1 MATGDLITRIA
12 SQDTLLS
19 VLDEVQ
25 RIGAAVVDAT
35 KIDWKSLFESRAT
48 GEVFSTKF
56 YTYETSTSSLGEK
69 MNASVG
75 LKAVPSTE
83 TSKGRDD
90 FAVRNAFSF
99 IDCNF
104 VCNEAG
110 KRVPSKIKGQ
120 AGFSYTGKVDVGV
133 LTPPTYWGV
142 ERHYDKG
149 YYIVHFSDRPHPEL
163 GLVPTPWCVDAS
175 GNEMGYGLVSKY
187 WAGYIDN
194 TLYSSS
200 GLALAGF
207 MSHNQIR
214 TEMQKKGTGYY
225 GAGSE
230 RTAYLLCMLWIKYAT
245 KNSQSIFKGCADY
258 NIQTQVAQ
266 ATTGQKYVIIPTTAA
281 NSLATHTAVSIG
293 DPGSD
298 TNHDRGNSKMYNIK
312 DRVNITKIEAI
323 SGTSNSKVYVD
334 ADAFNTTTTTWLS
347 TMPCRTGGTD
357 NILGADGY
365 IANDNKHSFRINGIE
380 EGMGAWFVSANELWN
395 KDSAT
400 VTSYYVRGAAAWS
413 ASASGYK
420 KVATA
425 DMKNS
430 NDQWIG
436 DIEID
441 EKTGIIWP
449 RVYGSGDSVGV
460 GDHQWKGGT
469 GTGMREALERAG
481 FRDGSHGGFSAS
493 NLWHA
498 PADRFWYFSAG
509 V

>member
-56 YTYETSTSSLGEK
+56 YTYETTTNPLGEK
-69 MNASVG
+69 MNASAG
-75 LKAVPSTE
+75 LRAVPSTE
-83 TSKGRDD
+83 TAKGRDD

-104 VCNEAG
+104 TYNESG
-110 KRVPSKIKGQ
+110 KRVATKIKGQ
-120 AGFSYTGKVDVGV
+120 AGFSYTGKVDVGI
-133 LTPPTYWGV
+133 LTPMTYWGI

-163 GLVPTPWCVDAS
+163 GLVPTPWCVDPS
-175 GNEMGYGLVSKY
+175 GNEMGYGIVTKY
-187 WAGYIDN
+187 WAGYIDG

-200 GLALAGF
+200 GLAMAGY
-207 MSHNQIR
+207 MSHNQVR

-225 GAGSE
+225 GSGSE

-245 KNSQSIFKGCADY
+245 KNSQSIFTGCANY

-266 ATTGQKYVIIPTTAA
+266 ATTGQKYVIIPSSAA

-298 TNHDRGNSKMYNIK
+298 TNHDRGNSKMCNIK

-334 ADAFNTTTTTWLS
+334 TEAFNTSATTWIS
-347 TMPCRTGGTD
+347 TMPCRTGNTD
-357 NILGADGY
+357 NILGVDGY
-365 IANDNKHSFRINGIE
+365 VANDNKHSYRLGGIE
-380 EGMGAWFVSANELWN
+380 EGTGAWYVSANELWN

-400 VTSYYVRGAAAWS
+400 VTSYYVRASATWS
-413 ASASGYK
+413 ASATGYK
-420 KVATA
+420 KVATH
-425 DMKNS
+425 DMGTS

-436 DIEID
+436 DVEVD
-441 EKTGIIWP
+441 EKTGVIWP
-449 RVYGSGDSVGV
+449 RVYGSGDSVGN
-460 GDHQWKGGT
+460 GDHNWKGGT
-469 GTGMREALERAG
+469 GTGIREALERAHLG
-481 FRDGSHGGFSAS
+481 YASRGGLSAS
-493 NLWHA
+493 FLGND
-498 PADRFWYFSAG
+498 PALRYWSISAC

>member
-1 MATGDLITRIA
+1 MASGDLITRIA

-56 YTYETSTSSLGEK
+56 YTYETSTSPLGEK
-69 MNASVG
+69 MNASAG

-83 TSKGRDD
+83 TTKGRDD

-104 VCNEAG
+104 TYNESG

-142 ERHYDKG
+142 ERHYDQG

-163 GLVPTPWCVDAS
+163 GLVPAPWCVDPS

-187 WAGYIDN
+187 WAGYIDS

-207 MSHNQIR
+207 MSHNQVH

-245 KNSQSIFKGCADY
+245 KNSQSVFTGCANY
-258 NIQTQVAQ
+258 NVQSQVAQ
-266 ATTGQKYVIIPTTAA
+266 ATTGQQYFIVPTSVA

-298 TNHDRGNSKMYNIK
+298 TNHDRGNSKMYNIR

-334 ADAFNTTTTTWLS
+334 AEAFDTTATTWIS
-347 TMPCRTGGTD
+347 TMPCRTGDTD
-357 NILGADGY
+357 NILGVDGY
-365 IANDNKHSFRINGIE
+365 IANDNKHSFRLNGIE
-380 EGMGAWFVSANELWN
+380 EGMGAWFVLANELWN
-395 KDSAT
+395 KDSTT
-400 VTSYYVRGAAAWS
+400 VVSYYARGAAAWS

-420 KVATA
+420 KVATN
-425 DMKNS
+425 DMKTTG
-430 NDQWIG
+430 DQWIG

-441 EKTGIIWP
+441 EKTGVIWP

-460 GDHQWKGGT
+460 GDQNWKGGT
-469 GTGMREALERAG
+469 GTGMREALERANLWDASG
-481 FRDGSHGGFSAS
+481 GGFSAS
-493 NLWHA
+493 YLWSD
-498 PADRFWYFSAG
+498 PASLYWFFSAG